1 MLVGP
6 KNVFKPH
13 LNPQNSPKGPKKVQN
28 IQNETE
34 LKIKR
39 KVCTSQQKKVIVYIS
54 RSQKL
59 AKPDP
64 DPKNSPNRVQKRKKG
79 PKWVRIK
86 NKKIGLYF
94 QNLS

>member
-39 KVCTSQQKKVIVYIS
+39 KVCTSQQKKS
-54 RSQKL
+54 
-59 AKPDP
+59 D
-64 DPKNSPNRVQKRKKG
+64 
-79 PKWVRIK
+79 
-86 NKKIGLYF
+86 GLH
-94 QNLS
+94 